1 MRLHRLIAAAAV
13 MGVAALPLASYPQTY
28 PSRPIRVITTFAPTG
43 ETDVVVRTLTE
54 AVATRSGATVV
65 IEARPGG
72 LGAVGL
78 QALKGAEPDGHT
90 IGFTA
95 TGHLLVNPHVN
106 PDLGYDPIASFAPIG
121 KLLSSPVVFLAHPSL
136 GVSSMAEL
144 ISLAKAK
151 PATVRMGIGGAGNKI
166 GLAQLEAAT
175 GAKFLQVPYTQGA
188 QLISDQLGGH
198 IDASIQTVGQAMG
211 MAKDGRVRAIGI
223 GSLKSFPQA
232 PGVPAVADVVPNFE
246 MGFWW
251 GLLAPAGTPKDRIE
265 WVNREFVAALNTPAV
280 RDRMIGLAYEIIGD
294 RPEQFAAYIRK
305 SSPEF
310 AEIIRKNKITN

>member
-1 MRLHRLIAAAAV
+1 
-13 MGVAALPLASYPQTY
+13 
-28 PSRPIRVITTFAPTG
+28 
-43 ETDVVVRTLTE
+43 
-54 AVATRSGATVV
+54 
-65 IEARPGG
+65 
-72 LGAVGL
+72 
-78 QALKGAEPDGHT
+78 
-90 IGFTA
+90 
-95 TGHLLVNPHVN
+95 
-106 PDLGYDPIASFAPIG
+106 
-121 KLLSSPVVFLAHPSL
+121 
-136 GVSSMAEL
+136 
-144 ISLAKAK
+144 
-151 PATVRMGIGGAGNKI
+151 
-166 GLAQLEAAT
+166 
-175 GAKFLQVPYTQGA
+175 
-188 QLISDQLGGH
+188 LISDQLGGH

-251 GLLAPAGTPKDRIE
+251 GLLAPAGTQKERIE